1 MIEVVK
7 DFKPVII
14 EKEHAK
20 IVELWAIIKNNAHR
34 DLEKCQQ
41 NIQWKILPL
50 MMLLK
55 ILIWVGKVK
64 GIDGMDMMHR
74 CINK

>member
-1 MIEVVK
+1 MQQNKVKQQVQLKLKTIKCRHNNGMIEVVK

-41 NIQWKILPL
+41 NIQ
-50 MMLLK
+50 
-55 ILIWVGKVK
+55 
-64 GIDGMDMMHR
+64 
-74 CINK
+74 